1 MPPVSDTVPVAW
13 EPDQLLALAL
23 SRPSEALAAAREVL
37 ARHPPATQA
46 AVAHQAAGV
55 VYRDFGDI
63 GQAIEEFKNAR
74 RFARKAGDLD
84 RESDVSASLGA
95 ALVLAGQSRR
105 GLSVLDALLERSHGV
120 PAGRILIRRAGVCYI
135 LGRNAEALRDAQAAV
150 GLLTGAGDLVWEA
163 RALHW
168 RAAVYLAM
176 GDIERADRDYA
187 RAEAL
192 WVECGQQLEYA
203 VARQERGLAAHARGD
218 LPTALTHLDHAQALY
233 DELGVFQA
241 EFFVNKCTVLLAAWP
256 DARCPA

>member
-1 MPPVSDTVPVAW
+1 MPSVSDTAPVIW
-13 EPDQLLALAL
+13 EPDKLLALAL

-37 ARHPPATQA
+37 ARHPPASQA

-55 VYRDFGDI
+55 VFRDFGDI

-74 RFARKAGDLD
+74 RFARQAGDHDL
-84 RESDVSASLGA
+84 ESDVSASLA
-95 ALVLAGQSRR
+95 SALVLAGQPRR

-135 LGRNAEALRDAQAAV
+135 LGRNSEALRDAQAAV

-176 GDIERADRDYA
+176 GDIERADQDYI
-187 RAEAL
+187 RVESL
-192 WVECGQQLEYA
+192 W
-203 VARQERGLAAHARGD
+203 
-218 LPTALTHLDHAQALY
+218 LD
-233 DELGVFQA
+233 
-241 EFFVNKCTVLLAAWP
+241 
-256 DARCPA
+256 